1 MSVYFAQAGPF
12 VKIGYSA
19 DPVARSTTVTTN
31 GTRPADLP
39 RGASA
44 KLLGW
49 LPGGRHEEAALHR
62 LFAADHVAGEWFYLD
77 PETVRDLLWA
87 DPRGVDVHR
96 MSMQA
101 VCVALRFPTLTRD
114 QIEQAGVPVEA
125 VPLSD
130 LVIAS

>member
-1 MSVYFAQAGPF
+1 MFQTECAGCGLSVH
-12 VKIGYSA
+12 
-19 DPVARSTTVTTN
+19 
-31 GTRPADLP
+31 DLP
-39 RGASA
+39 DD
-44 KLLGW
+44 LGD
-49 LPGGRHEEAALHR
+49 REA
-62 LFAADHVAGEWFYLD
+62 VLD
-77 PETVRDLLWA
+77 QFWA